1 MSVEVKRLPEEK
13 LGKFLEA
20 FDVVDMLVV
29 VSCSLGYQC
38 VAS

>member
-1 MSVEVKRLPEEK
+1 MSVEVKRLTEEI
-13 LGKFLEA
+13 LGKFLET
-20 FDVVDMLVV
+20 FDVVDMLVL